1 MFLFL
6 DFTTDMSLTLIGRH
20 FFLSKKIKSNKN
32 ISEILVIEIEKIFN
46 KAKINI
52 KKLDTIFVITGP
64 GSFTGIRSALTFA
77 KTIQLTNNTDV
88 KGISKFEY
96 LNIVANDKN
105 LFDLRT
111 ILIFHRKM
119 QFFSQNF
126 IGNLC
131 ISKPKI
137 INFEVNTKIFNKRTS
152 IICDNNIL
160 TSFVDKKYFEL
171 FNSNIHFIDYNT
183 KKLKML
189 INKKNKLTNDPRPV
203 YILSLIHI

>member
-6 DFTTDMSLTLIGRH
+6 DFTADMSLTLIGRH
-20 FFLSKKIKSNKN
+20 SFISKKIKSNKN
-32 ISEILVIEIEKIFN
+32 ISEILVIEIDKIFN

-88 KGISKFEY
+88 RGISKFEY
-96 LNIVANDKN
+96 LNLIANDKN

-126 IGNLC
+126 KGNLS

-137 INFEVNTKIFNKRTS
+137 INFEENKKIFNKRTS
-152 IICDNNIL
+152 IICDNNVL
-160 TSFVDKKYFEL
+160 VNFVDKKYFEL
-171 FNSNIHFIDYNT
+171 INQNIHFVDYNND
-183 KKLKML
+183 KLKML

-203 YILSLIHI
+203 YISSNY

>member
-88 KGISKFEY
+88 RGISKFEY
-96 LNIVANDKN
+96 LNLIANGKN

-126 IGNLC
+126 KGNLS

-137 INFEVNTKIFNKRTS
+137 INFEENKKIFNFLIFFK
-152 IICDNNIL
+152 IN
-160 TSFVDKKYFEL
+160 YFR
-171 FNSNIHFIDYNT
+171 FRN
-183 KKLKML
+183 
-189 INKKNKLTNDPRPV
+189 R
-203 YILSLIHI
+203 

>member
-6 DFTTDMSLTLIGRH
+6 DFTTEMSLTLIGRH
-20 FFLSKKIKSNKN
+20 YFLSKKIKSNKN
-32 ISEILVIEIEKIFN
+32 ISEILVIEIDKIFN

-88 KGISKFEY
+88 RGISKFEY
-96 LNIVANDKN
+96 LNLIANDKN
-105 LFDLRT
+105 LFYLRT

-126 IGNLC
+126 KGNLS
-131 ISKPKI
+131 ISEPKI
-137 INFEVNTKIFNKRTS
+137 INFEENKRILNKRTS

-160 TSFVDKKYFEL
+160 VNFVEKKYFEL
-171 FNSNIHFIDYNT
+171 INQNIHFVDYNND
-183 KKLKML
+183 KLKML

-203 YILSLIHI
+203 YISSNY

>member
-20 FFLSKKIKSNKN
+20 SFLSKKIKPNKN

-88 KGISKFEY
+88 RGISKFEY
-96 LNIVANDKN
+96 LNLIANDEN

-126 IGNLC
+126 KGNLC

-137 INFEVNTKIFNKRTS
+137 INFEVNKKIFNKRTS

-203 YILSLIHI
+203 YISSNY

>member
-6 DFTTDMSLTLIGRH
+6 DFTADMSLTLIGKH
-20 FFLSKKIKSNKN
+20 SFISKKIKSNKN
-32 ISEILVIEIEKIFN
+32 ISEILVIEIDKIFN

-88 KGISKFEY
+88 RGVSKFEY
-96 LNIVANDKN
+96 LNLIAKDKN

-119 QFFSQNF
+119 QFFTQNF
-126 IGNLC
+126 KGNLP
-131 ISKPKI
+131 ISEPKI
-137 INFEVNTKIFNKRTS
+137 INFEENKRILNKRTS

-160 TSFVDKKYFEL
+160 VNFVEKKYFEL
-171 FNSNIHFIDYNT
+171 INQNIHFVDYNND
-183 KKLKML
+183 KLKML

-203 YILSLIHI
+203 YISSNY

>member
-32 ISEILVIEIEKIFN
+32 ISEILVIEIKKFFN
-46 KAKINI
+46 KAKTNI

-88 KGISKFEY
+88 RGISKFEY
-96 LNIVANDKN
+96 LNLIANDKN

-126 IGNLC
+126 KGNLS
-131 ISKPKI
+131 ISEPKI
-137 INFEVNTKIFNKRTS
+137 INFEENKRILNKRTS

-160 TSFVDKKYFEL
+160 TSFVEKKYFEL
-171 FNSNIHFIDYNT
+171 INQNIHFIDYNNE
-183 KKLKML
+183 KLKML
-189 INKKNKLTNDPRPV
+189 INKKDKLTNDPRPV
-203 YILSLIHI
+203 YISSNY

>member
-6 DFTTDMSLTLIGRH
+6 DFTTDMSLTLIGGH
-20 FFLSKKIKSNKN
+20 SFLSKKIKSNKN

-46 KAKINI
+46 KEKINI

-64 GSFTGIRSALTFA
+64 GSFTGIRSALTYA

-88 KGISKFEY
+88 RGISKFEY
-96 LNIVANDKN
+96 LNLIANDKN

-126 IGNLC
+126 KGNLS
-131 ISKPKI
+131 ISEPKI
-137 INFEVNTKIFNKRTS
+137 INFEENKRILNKRTS

-160 TSFVDKKYFEL
+160 TSFVDQKYFEL

-203 YILSLIHI
+203 YISSNY

>member
-1 MFLFL
+1 
-6 DFTTDMSLTLIGRH
+6 MSLTLIGRH
-20 FFLSKKIKSNKN
+20 SFLSKKIKSNKN
-32 ISEILVIEIEKIFN
+32 ISEILVIEIDKIFN

-77 KTIQLTNNTDV
+77 KTIQLINNTDV
-88 KGISKFEY
+88 RGISKFEY
-96 LNIVANDKN
+96 LNLIANDMN

-126 IGNLC
+126 KGNLS
-131 ISKPKI
+131 ISEPKI
-137 INFEVNTKIFNKRTS
+137 INFEENKRILDKRTS

-160 TSFVDKKYFEL
+160 VNFVEKKYFEL
-171 FNSNIHFIDYNT
+171 INQNIHFVDYNND
-183 KKLKML
+183 KLKML
-189 INKKNKLTNDPRPV
+189 IHKKNKLTNDPRPV
-203 YILSLIHI
+203 YISSNY

>member
-32 ISEILVIEIEKIFN
+32 ISEILVIEIKKFFN

-88 KGISKFEY
+88 RGISKFEY
-96 LNIVANDKN
+96 LNLIANDKN
-105 LFDLRT
+105 LFELRT
-111 ILIFHRKM
+111 ILIFHRKK

-126 IGNLC
+126 KGNLS

-137 INFEVNTKIFNKRTS
+137 INFEENKKIFNKKEST
-152 IICDNNIL
+152 ICDNNIL
-160 TSFVDKKYFEL
+160 ESFIDKKYFEL
-171 FNSNIHFIDYNT
+171 INHNIHFINYNNE
-183 KKLKML
+183 KLKIL

-203 YILSLIHI
+203 YITNNY

>member
-6 DFTTDMSLTLIGRH
+6 DFTADMSLTLIGRH
-20 FFLSKKIKSNKN
+20 SFISKKIKSNKN
-32 ISEILVIEIEKIFN
+32 ISEILVIEIDKIFN
-46 KAKINI
+46 KAEINI

-88 KGISKFEY
+88 RGISKFEY
-96 LNIVANDKN
+96 LNLIANDKN

-126 IGNLC
+126 RGNLP
-131 ISKPKI
+131 ISEPKI
-137 INFEVNTKIFNKRTS
+137 INFEENKRILNKRTS

-160 TSFVDKKYFEL
+160 VNFVEKKYFEL
-171 FNSNIHFIDYNT
+171 INQNIHFVDYNND
-183 KKLKML
+183 KLKML
-189 INKKNKLTNDPRPV
+189 INTKNKLTNNPRPV
-203 YILSLIHI
+203 YISSNY

>member
-20 FFLSKKIKSNKN
+20 FFISKKIKSNKN

-88 KGISKFEY
+88 RGISKFEY
-96 LNIVANDKN
+96 LNLIANDKN

-126 IGNLC
+126 KGNLS
-131 ISKPKI
+131 ISEPKI
-137 INFEVNTKIFNKRTS
+137 INFEENKRILNKRTS

-160 TSFVDKKYFEL
+160 VNFVEKKYFEL
-171 FNSNIHFIDYNT
+171 INQNIHFVDYNND
-183 KKLKML
+183 KLKML

-203 YILSLIHI
+203 YISSNY

>member
-20 FFLSKKIKSNKN
+20 FFLSKEIKSNKN

-88 KGISKFEY
+88 RGISKFEY
-96 LNIVANDKN
+96 LNLIANDKN

-126 IGNLC
+126 KGNLS
-131 ISKPKI
+131 ISEPKI
-137 INFEVNTKIFNKRTS
+137 INFEENKRILNKRTS
-152 IICDNNIL
+152 IICDKNIL
-160 TSFVDKKYFEL
+160 VNFVEKKYFEL
-171 FNSNIHFIDYNT
+171 INQNIHFVDYNNE
-183 KKLKML
+183 KLKML

-203 YILSLIHI
+203 YISSNY

>member
-32 ISEILVIEIEKIFN
+32 ISEILVIEIKKFFN

-88 KGISKFEY
+88 RGISKFEY
-96 LNIVANDKN
+96 LNLIANDKN

-126 IGNLC
+126 KGNLS
-131 ISKPKI
+131 ISEPKI
-137 INFEVNTKIFNKRTS
+137 INFEENKRILNKRTS

-160 TSFVDKKYFEL
+160 VNFIEKKYFEL
-171 FNSNIHFIDYNT
+171 INQNIHFVDYNNE
-183 KKLKML
+183 KLKML

-203 YILSLIHI
+203 YISSNY

>member
-20 FFLSKKIKSNKN
+20 SFLSKKIKSNKN
-32 ISEILVIEIEKIFN
+32 ISEILVIEIEKIIN
-46 KAKINI
+46 KEKINI

-64 GSFTGIRSALTFA
+64 GSFTGIRSALTYA

-88 KGISKFEY
+88 RGITKFEY
-96 LNIVANDKN
+96 LNLIANGKN

-126 IGNLC
+126 KGNLF

-137 INFEVNTKIFNKRTS
+137 INFEGNKKIFNKRTS

-183 KKLKML
+183 KKLMML

-203 YILSLIHI
+203 YISSNY

>member
-6 DFTTDMSLTLIGRH
+6 DFTTDLSLTLIGRH
-20 FFLSKKIKSNKN
+20 FFISKKIKSNKN
-32 ISEILVIEIEKIFN
+32 ISEILVTEIEKMFN

-52 KKLDTIFVITGP
+52 KKIDTIFVITGP

-88 KGISKFEY
+88 RGISKFEY
-96 LNIVANDKN
+96 LNLIANDKN
-105 LFDLRT
+105 LFDSRR

-126 IGNLC
+126 KGNLS

-137 INFEVNTKIFNKRTS
+137 INFEENKKIFNKRTS

-160 TSFVDKKYFEL
+160 VNFVDKKYFEL
-171 FNSNIHFIDYNT
+171 INQNIHFVDYNN

-189 INKKNKLTNDPRPV
+189 INNKNKLTNDPRPV
-203 YILSLIHI
+203 YISSNY

>member
-6 DFTTDMSLTLIGRH
+6 DFTTDMSLTLIGRYS
-20 FFLSKKIKSNKN
+20 FLSKKIKSNKN
-32 ISEILVIEIEKIFN
+32 ISEILVIEIEKIIN
-46 KAKINI
+46 KEKINI

-77 KTIQLTNNTDV
+77 KTIQLTKNTDV
-88 KGISKFEY
+88 RGVSKFEY
-96 LNIVANDKN
+96 LNLIANDKN
-105 LFDLRT
+105 LSDLRT

-126 IGNLC
+126 KGNLS
-131 ISKPKI
+131 ISKPKL
-137 INFEVNTKIFNKRTS
+137 INFEENKRILNKRTS

-160 TSFVDKKYFEL
+160 VNFVEKKYFEL
-171 FNSNIHFIDYNT
+171 INQNIHFVDYNNE
-183 KKLKML
+183 KYKML

-203 YILSLIHI
+203 YISSNY

>member
-6 DFTTDMSLTLIGRH
+6 DFTADMSLTLIGRH
-20 FFLSKKIKSNKN
+20 SFISKKIKSNKN
-32 ISEILVIEIEKIFN
+32 ISEILVIEIDKIFN

-88 KGISKFEY
+88 RGVSKFEY
-96 LNIVANDKN
+96 LNLIAKDKN

-126 IGNLC
+126 RGNLP
-131 ISKPKI
+131 ISEPKI
-137 INFEVNTKIFNKRTS
+137 INFEENKRILNKRTS

-160 TSFVDKKYFEL
+160 VNFVEKKYFEL
-171 FNSNIHFIDYNT
+171 INQNIHFVDYNND
-183 KKLKML
+183 KLKML

-203 YILSLIHI
+203 YISSNY

>member
-6 DFTTDMSLTLIGRH
+6 DFTADISLTLIGRH
-20 FFLSKKIKSNKN
+20 SFISKKIKSNKN
-32 ISEILVIEIEKIFN
+32 ISEILVIEIDKIFN

-88 KGISKFEY
+88 RGISKFEY
-96 LNIVANDKN
+96 LNLIANDKN

-126 IGNLC
+126 RDNLP

-137 INFEVNTKIFNKRTS
+137 INFEENKKIFIKRTS

-160 TSFVDKKYFEL
+160 TSFVEKKYFEL
-171 FNSNIHFIDYNT
+171 INQNIHFIDYNNE
-183 KKLKML
+183 KLKML
-189 INKKNKLTNDPRPV
+189 INNKNKLTNDPRPV
-203 YILSLIHI
+203 YISSNY

>member
-32 ISEILVIEIEKIFN
+32 ISEILVIEIDKIFN

-88 KGISKFEY
+88 RGISKFEY
-96 LNIVANDKN
+96 LNLIANDKN

-126 IGNLC
+126 RGNLP
-131 ISKPKI
+131 ISEPKI
-137 INFEVNTKIFNKRTS
+137 INFEENKRILNKRTS

-160 TSFVDKKYFEL
+160 VNFVEKKYFEL
-171 FNSNIHFIDYNT
+171 INQNIHFVDYNND
-183 KKLKML
+183 KLKML

-203 YILSLIHI
+203 YISSNY

>member
-20 FFLSKKIKSNKN
+20 SFLSKKIKSNKN
-32 ISEILVIEIEKIFN
+32 ISEILVIEIDKIFN

-88 KGISKFEY
+88 RGISKFEY
-96 LNIVANDKN
+96 LNLIANDKN

-126 IGNLC
+126 KGNLS
-131 ISKPKI
+131 ISEPKI
-137 INFEVNTKIFNKRTS
+137 INFEENKRILNKRTS

-160 TSFVDKKYFEL
+160 VNFVEKKYFEL
-171 FNSNIHFIDYNT
+171 INQNIHFVDYNND
-183 KKLKML
+183 KLKML

-203 YILSLIHI
+203 YISSNY

>member
-6 DFTTDMSLTLIGRH
+6 DFTTDMSLTLIGKH
-20 FFLSKKIKSNKN
+20 SFLSKKIKSNKN
-32 ISEILVIEIEKIFN
+32 ISEILVIEIEKIFD
-46 KAKINI
+46 KEKINI

-88 KGISKFEY
+88 RGISKFEY
-96 LNIVANDKN
+96 LNLIANDEN

-126 IGNLC
+126 KGNLC

-137 INFEVNTKIFNKRTS
+137 INFEVNKKIFNKRKAWSKSCT
-152 IICDNNIL
+152 L
-160 TSFVDKKYFEL
+160 L
-171 FNSNIHFIDYNT
+171 
-183 KKLKML
+183 
-189 INKKNKLTNDPRPV
+189 R
-203 YILSLIHI
+203 SLMQAASACFSHKR

>member
-6 DFTTDMSLTLIGRH
+6 DFTNDMSLTLIGRY
-20 FFLSKKIKSNKN
+20 FFLSKKIKSSKN
-32 ISEILVIEIEKIFN
+32 ISEILIIEIEKIFK

-52 KKLDTIFVITGP
+52 KKLNTVFVITGP

-88 KGISKFEY
+88 RGISKFEY
-96 LNIVANDKN
+96 LNLIANEKN

-126 IGNLC
+126 KGNLS

-137 INFEVNTKIFNKRTS
+137 INFEENKKIFNKRTS

-160 TSFVDKKYFEL
+160 VNFVDKKYFEL
-171 FNSNIHFIDYNT
+171 INQNIHFVDYNN

-203 YILSLIHI
+203 YISSNY

>member
-6 DFTTDMSLTLIGRH
+6 DFTTDMSLTLIGKH
-20 FFLSKKIKSNKN
+20 SFLSKKIKSNKN
-32 ISEILVIEIEKIFN
+32 ISEILVIEIEKIFD
-46 KAKINI
+46 KEKINI

-88 KGISKFEY
+88 RGISKFEY
-96 LNIVANDKN
+96 LNLIANDKN

-126 IGNLC
+126 KGNLS
-131 ISKPKI
+131 ISEPKI
-137 INFEVNTKIFNKRTS
+137 INFEENKRILNKRTS

-160 TSFVDKKYFEL
+160 VNFVEKKYFEL
-171 FNSNIHFIDYNT
+171 INQNIHFVDYNND
-183 KKLKML
+183 KLKML

-203 YILSLIHI
+203 YISSNY